1 MRRFNTYLLSVFIL
15 LATSVA
21 CNTPLQSQKFFAQS
35 VKDDPILEPLHQ
47 TALYTVYFDH
57 ALRRCVLHSS
67 YTWGESGGGT
77 GGTGL
82 GVNVFNCNPRALKA
96 HVNRLRDEIRQG
108 ITRFELPQ
116 PRQNKTTPERKTTRP
131 ERPGL
136 STPQAPVKATPA
148 VTDTP
153 QPSLSNQSNG
163 SPAISSPTLNTPS
176 LHSTPETAAP
186 RNTDREEDAKENK
199 PTKPTTGTKLLQPV
213 TIP

>member
-35 VKDDPILEPLHQ
+35 VKNDPILEPLHQ

-82 GVNVFNCNPRALKA
+82 GVSVFSCNPRALKA

-108 ITRFELPQ
+108 VTRFELPQ
-116 PRQNKTTPERKTTRP
+116 PRQNKTTLERKTTRP

-136 STPQAPVKATPA
+136 STPQAPVTTPPA
-148 VTDTP
+148 AASTP
-153 QPSLSNQSNG
+153 QSSLSDQSNG
-163 SPAISSPTLNTPS
+163 SPDISSPPLNTPS
-176 LHSTPETAAP
+176 LRATPDTAAP
-186 RNTDREEDAKENK
+186 RNADGEEGIKENK
-199 PTKPTTGTKLLQPV
+199 PTKPTTGTKLLQPI
-213 TIP
+213 TMP